1 MCHSS
6 SCTRDAPS
14 VLPHKPSHASS
25 APPRCSAHAP
35 PGTHRCDSQVVSST
49 RSCAPRPHGW
59 GPRPQSLIR
68 SSRISPTSL
77 RSMRS
82 TIFMMPSL
90 TSWMPTSASSPPSTS
105 DSLRSSCS
113 TFLEAAPSTTSTSWW
128 KDRLI
133 TTLVATDDHHV
144 ARNPRETGSRPRSR
158 RTLTCEGCRHRS
170 LDVHGH
176 GLPSIMRKGSLGRL
190 PRPTAHLDLLGV
202 HLAVLAGFLASD
214 PSRSPSYRACRTP
227 LAAPLGVLLSAG
239 GGTPSIASTF
249 KLFCNMPSIFFVA
262 FLSTSAHSVAKTLS
276 ISLVTMSSVICS
288 PTWVSNSTL
297 GEALASSSA
306 RDSPFAARGVH
317 KDSSRQSRWRR
328 GARHLLANL
337 LLGSRNPQTGIPS
350 PLVSSYQLSYT
361 TA

>member
-176 GLPSIMRKGSLGRL
+176 GLPSIMRKGLLGQ
-190 PRPTAHLDLLGV
+190 PPGPTTHLDLRVFSSLIKSLCRGGADPRLWSAEV
-202 HLAVLAGFLASD
+202 VLTHASTGLLDPAVSVPKCISMLPECSDVEHLLPRLYASWLL
-214 PSRSPSYRACRTP
+214 TP
-227 LAAPLGVLLSAG
+227 RFLLSAAR
-239 GGTPSIASTF
+239 ASFALSFT
-249 KLFCNMPSIFFVA
+249 LFCHMPSIF
-262 FLSTSAHSVAKTLS
+262 SV
-276 ISLVTMSSVICS
+276 SVLF
-288 PTWVSNSTL
+288 SNS
-297 GEALASSSA
+297 ALLTFTAAFVSIT
-306 RDSPFAARGVH
+306 SPSFT
-317 KDSSRQSRWRR
+317 KDSSISFS
-328 GARHLLANL
+328 AM
-337 LLGSRNPQTGIPS
+337 
-350 PLVSSYQLSYT
+350 LSVISDSF
-361 TA
+361 